1 MKVNLFI
8 IAGTI
13 VAVTG
18 CQTLQTS
25 TVQTD
30 NEPTKVALKAKSKKS
45 ATVTLDEIEEQVAEV
60 NNLWLR
66 ISKQMSLP
74 TVDNALVMQYKQ
86 WYLDNPKH
94 LEIITQR
101 ASPFLYYIV
110 EQLEERNLPIELALL
125 PIVESGFDPL
135 AYSSSHASGLWQLT
149 PQTALSFGVKTNWWF
164 DGRQDV
170 ASSTKAALDL
180 LQYLYPKMDNN
191 WFYTIAAYNS
201 GEGRLLNAIK
211 RNKAKGKAAD
221 FWSLSLPKETAHYV
235 PQLLALADVIKH
247 ADKYGITLTPIE
259 NTPQIEVVNIESQLD
274 INLAADLAQID
285 IVDLKAIN
293 PGLKRWATAPQGPHQ
308 LIVPSDKAATFKR
321 ALATI
326 EPESRINWV
335 RYKIKSGDSIS
346 RIADQFE
353 TTETLIRSSNGIKGN
368 NIIAGK
374 FLIIPVAIKDPDLAT
389 MTADQILAR
398 KAVVKSSPNKQT
410 YTIKSGDSLW
420 KIAQSQQV
428 SVAQLMKWN
437 NLKQQSTLTVG
448 KNLVIYP
455 NEVTANTSGT
465 EKTVNYRVKS
475 GDSLAR
481 IATKYKVTVAE
492 LIEWNSLQNSKLIQP
507 GQILKL
513 IVTNS

>member
-1 MKVNLFI
+1 MKVNLLI

-18 CQTLQTS
+18 CQTLQSTTSQTNDDQVS
-25 TVQTD
+25 TVT
-30 NEPTKVALKAKSKKS
+30 KAKSKKS
-45 ATVTLDEIEEQVAEV
+45 ASVTIDEIEEQVAEV

-66 ISKQMSLP
+66 ISNQMSLP
-74 TVDNALVMQYKQ
+74 VVDNALVAHYRQ

-94 LEIITQR
+94 LEIVTQR

-110 EQLEERNLPIELALL
+110 EQLEARNLPIELALL

-135 AYSSSHASGLWQLT
+135 AYSNSHASGLWQLT
-149 PQTALSFGVKTNWWF
+149 PPTALSFGVKTNWWF

-180 LQYLYPKMDNN
+180 LQYLYPKMENN

-201 GEGRLLNAIK
+201 GEGRLLSAIK
-211 RNKAKGKAAD
+211 SNQARGKSAD

-235 PQLLALADVIKH
+235 PQLLALADVIKN
-247 ADKYGITLTPIE
+247 AEKYGITLAPIE
-259 NTPQIEVVNIESQLD
+259 NAPQIEVVNIESQLD

-308 LIVPSDKAATFKR
+308 LIVPSDKAASFKR
-321 ALATI
+321 ALATV
-326 EPESRINWV
+326 EPDSRINWV

-353 TTETLIRSSNGIKGN
+353 TTATLIRSSNGIKGN

-374 FLIIPVAIKDPDLAT
+374 FLIIPVAAKDPDLAT
-389 MTADQILAR
+389 LSADQILAR
-398 KAVVKSSPNKQT
+398 KKVVKSSQNKQS

-428 SVAQLMKWN
+428 TVAQLMKWN

-455 NEVTANTSGT
+455 NEIATNNTGT
-465 EKTVNYRVKS
+465 EKTITYRVRS

-481 IATKYKVTVAE
+481 IATKYNVTVAE
-492 LIEWNSLQNSKLIQP
+492 LIEWNSLQNSRLIQP

-513 IVTNS
+513 IMTNS